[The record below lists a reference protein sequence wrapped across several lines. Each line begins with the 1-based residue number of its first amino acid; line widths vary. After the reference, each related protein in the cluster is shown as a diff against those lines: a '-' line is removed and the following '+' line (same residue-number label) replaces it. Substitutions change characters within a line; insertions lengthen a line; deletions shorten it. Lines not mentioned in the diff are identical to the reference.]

1 MRAGAKV
8 LAFRP
13 RVPTPMP
20 PEVARVEFSI
30 LPSGAVVT
38 HAAHENTQAFRA
50 ALLGWAN
57 ENGEA
62 PEGKLDAYRLGR
74 LLSRVPR

>member
-1 MRAGAKV
+1 MKAAAKV
-8 LAFRP
+8 LPFRP

-20 PEVARVEFSI
+20 PEVRNVEFAI

-38 HAAHENTQAFRA
+38 RELGANTEKFRG
-50 ALLGWAN
+50 ALLAWCL

-74 LLSRVPR
+74 LLARVPR